1 MEGFT
6 AVFLQFSGEDINISL
21 LKEQLGT
28 CHQIQA
34 FQGIFFEIYYA
45 CQDSLSGS
53 NNIVWFHLWLRRIVL
68 KREKVYN
75 VLSRIEEYSVIVS
88 SYEIF
93 HL

>member
-34 FQGIFFEIYYA
+34 FQG
-45 CQDSLSGS
+45 
-53 NNIVWFHLWLRRIVL
+53 WLRGIVL

-75 VLSRIEEYSVIVS
+75 VLSWIEEYSVIVS